1 MRRHTQL
8 EDAEVRGLIAAGEI
22 TLAGH
27 ARHKIYGS
35 LDCASGKRT
44 MARVNRVFFASED
57 EAQQAG
63 FRPCSACMKERYR
76 EWKARQL
83 FGVPAVHLLAA

>member
-8 EDAEVRGLIAAGEI
+8 NDAEVRGMIASGEI
-22 TLAGH
+22 TIAGH

-35 LDCASGKRT
+35 LKCAAGKRT
-44 MARVNRVFFASED
+44 MARVNRVFFSSEA
-57 EAQQAG
+57 EAIEAG